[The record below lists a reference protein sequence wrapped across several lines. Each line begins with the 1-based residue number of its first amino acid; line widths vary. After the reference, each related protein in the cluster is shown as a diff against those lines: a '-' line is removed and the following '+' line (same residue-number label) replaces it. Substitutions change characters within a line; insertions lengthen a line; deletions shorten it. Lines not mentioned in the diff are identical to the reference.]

1 MPKKKYKQKPPSP
14 AFEKAI
20 GQFAEELT
28 KAQQEDLSRDL
39 LMFDAGWNKCKEECL
54 RLLDKNIDTYSHPD
68 APVLQIEPDLL
79 FVNLDVIDDIKKL

>member
-39 LMFDAGWNKCKEECL
+39 LMFDVGWNKCKEECL
-54 RLLDKNIDTYSHPD
+54 NILDNNIDSHTCP
-68 APVLQIEPDLL
+68 ESHLL
-79 FVNLDVIDDIKKL
+79 